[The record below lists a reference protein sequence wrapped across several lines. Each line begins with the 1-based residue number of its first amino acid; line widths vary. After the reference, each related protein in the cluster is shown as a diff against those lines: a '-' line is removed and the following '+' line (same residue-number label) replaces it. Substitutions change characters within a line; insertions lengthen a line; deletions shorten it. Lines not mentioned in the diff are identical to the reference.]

1 MKSSQLES
9 SSSSSS
15 SSTPVANKK
24 SKRNIR
30 NIRDNKISTDKR
42 TGCDLRDAYY
52 HHSKYLLKKAA
63 ELESI
68 TGCIVHL
75 QITPTWEKSV
85 KKKLPHEGPQN

>member
-1 MKSSQLES
+1 MKSSQLE